1 MEAVEVVLQPALRV
15 SGVEIY
21 LANICSARRFLI
33 FLIVFVFEPF
43 VHLGRI
49 DRIIKRWGRCLDIA
63 CFLRILENSTACNGW
78 LMLGNLPMAVRFG
91 VLHSS
96 PSLSM
101 GRWCPYTFSRLAYS
115 QS

>member
-15 SGVEIY
+15 SGVETY

-49 DRIIKRWGRCLDIA
+49 DRIIKR
-63 CFLRILENSTACNGW
+63 
-78 LMLGNLPMAVRFG
+78 
-91 VLHSS
+91 
-96 PSLSM
+96 
-101 GRWCPYTFSRLAYS
+101 
-115 QS
+115 